1 MFFLLCKFL
10 VCPWSLLLNTDMGWS
25 WSNWKM
31 WWSHDPFLQEVVRF
45 SLWCRGI
52 TFFMQVAFNQL
63 IPDHNADAFSPP
75 RLGPNTLGDNIV
87 ELLFG
92 GLGRWDAEHF
102 LFIAEHGYVYEHNMA
117 FFPLLPL
124 LIGGLAQGPLL
135 PLAGLLRLRSRLL
148 ISSAFLN
155 CVCSTL
161 AAVSL
166 YLLGCVTL
174 QSRRSAFLSAL
185 LFCMSP
191 VSIFMAS
198 TYSESLYVLA
208 TFAGLW
214 QLQKHRTI
222 CSSAFLSL
230 ATAARSNGLV
240 NAGFLLHS
248 TVKEAIQRK
257 NYSGKL
263 LQTIFGIVLI
273 ILPFVLFQCFCFVRS
288 CLESDENQQI
298 PQELVQLAIE
308 KGYRVHKTHIPAWC
322 SLRFPLAYSH
332 IQSEY
337 WDVGLFRYFKLQQLP
352 NFLLASPV
360 MILSIC
366 TILEYTS
373 SNLELCRTLGLW
385 KVQSK
390 YTNGFYGP
398 HVFVYVAHLA
408 ALTGFGFLCMHVQV
422 LTRLLFSSCPVLYWF
437 CSHVIHKNEPWILGL
452 KRGKTVSNPALQL
465 LLAWTSLQ
473 QGTRIILAYFF
484 GYWVI
489 GTALHVNF
497 LPWT

>member
-1 MFFLLCKFL
+1 MAWYWRDC
-10 VCPWSLLLNTDMGWS
+10 
-25 WSNWKM
+25 KM
-31 WWSHDPFLQEVVRF
+31 WWKHDLFLQEVVRF
-45 SLWCRGI
+45 SLWCRGL
-52 TFFMQVAFNQL
+52 TLLLQVAFNLL

-75 RLGPNTLGDNIV
+75 RLGPSGLGDHAV
-87 ELLFG
+87 ELFFG

-124 LIGGLAQGPLL
+124 MIGGLARGPLL

-148 ISSAFLN
+148 ISSALLN

-166 YLLGCVTL
+166 YRLGCVTL
-174 QSRRSAFLSAL
+174 QSRRSAFLAAL

-191 VSIFMAS
+191 VSIFMTTA
-198 TYSESLYVLA
+198 YSESLYALA

-214 QLQKHRTI
+214 QLQKHRTL
-222 CSSAFLSL
+222 CGSVFFLAAS
-230 ATAARSNGLV
+230 AARSNGLV

-248 TVKEAIQRK
+248 AVKAVVQRK
-257 NYSGKL
+257 GNCGQLMKTAY
-263 LQTIFGIVLI
+263 GILLI
-273 ILPFVLFQCFCFVRS
+273 ILPFALFQSFCYARS
-288 CLESDENQQI
+288 CLDYGNDPI
-298 PQELVQLAIE
+298 PQELVQLAME
-308 KGYRVHKTHIPAWC
+308 KGYRVHKEQIPAWC
-322 SLRFPLAYSH
+322 SFTFPLAYSH

-337 WDVGLFRYFKLQQLP
+337 WDVGLLRYFKLQQLP
-352 NFLLASPV
+352 NFLLALPV
-360 MILSIC
+360 LVLSISA
-366 TILEYTS
+366 ILEYTS
-373 SNLELCRTLGLW
+373 CNLELCGTLGLC

-390 YTNGFYGP
+390 HANGFYGP
-398 HVFVYVAHLA
+398 QVFVYVAHLA

-422 LTRLLFSSCPVLYWF
+422 LTRLLFSSCPVLFWF
-437 CSHVIHKNEPWILGL
+437 CSHVLLKNEPWIWGL
-452 KRGKTVSNPALQL
+452 KKGKTTSNAALQL
-465 LLAWTSLQ
+465 LFAWPSLQ
-473 QGTRIILAYFF
+473 QGTKIILGYFL